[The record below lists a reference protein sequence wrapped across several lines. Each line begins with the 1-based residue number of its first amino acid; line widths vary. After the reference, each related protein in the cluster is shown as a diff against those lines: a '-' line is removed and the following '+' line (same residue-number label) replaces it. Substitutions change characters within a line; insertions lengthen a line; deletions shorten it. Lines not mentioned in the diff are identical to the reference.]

1 MMKRYLFY
9 GFWIAFCM
17 SACNTTKLVP
27 EGDYLYTG
35 GKAKIEESPVSRQQ
49 RKVIEEDLTSV
60 LRPKPNS
67 SILGLK
73 PKLWIYNISHDAKGA
88 PLKWIKKWGQPPVL
102 FSSVRVDYNSD
113 LILNRLENRGFF
125 LANTSADTTIRKKKA
140 SLTYH
145 TFTGPQ
151 YMIDSVKF
159 DTDSSDLGKAVTS
172 TFNGT
177 FLKKGEPYNLDVI
190 KAERTRIDSRLKE
203 IGFYYFNPENLLIQV
218 DSTNGKRHAVNLFL
232 TVKGSTPE
240 KAQDKYTIN
249 NIYIYPNFR
258 PTDTLQGRTKN
269 TVEYEGLLIT
279 DRKKTFNPR
288 VFTRTMF
295 FHKGDIYN
303 RTDHNL
309 SLNRLTSLGTFK
321 FVKNRFVESDSGQ
334 NMLDA
339 YYYLTPYPKKSIRA
353 EVTGRT
359 NSANFTGSEFTVRWK
374 NRNAF
379 KGAEQVNLSAY
390 IGTDVQVSGNNS
402 GNNILRYGF
411 EGSLSFPRI
420 LAPFKFNSTSAF
432 IPQTKIV
439 AGYDFLNRKGSYT
452 LNSLR
457 SSFGYTWKE
466 SREKEHQLNILGL
479 NYVQPS
485 RVSAEYQRLAD
496 SIPSYQKAIDKQF
509 TIGPSYNFNYTNTQD
524 TYKTNTFYFNGNLDF
539 SGNILGLFTKASG
552 ADPKRLFGAN
562 FAQYIRAE
570 VDFRYYRKLGLHSQW
585 ANRIIMGYSHSYGN
599 SRSLPFVKQFFI
611 GGTNSLRGFRARSLG
626 PGTYC
631 DANLNLDDPNYLA
644 ADQSGDI
651 KLELNSEYR
660 AKLFSVVQG
669 ALFVDAGNIWLQRPD
684 ERSSTTHQAS
694 RSGATF
700 GKDFL
705 KELAVDA
712 GAGLRIDASILVLR
726 LDVGFPIRKPWL
738 PEGDRWVFDDIDF
751 GSKSWR
757 KENLVYNLAIGFPF

>member
-626 PGTYC
+626 PGTYR